1 MYLLATNPL
10 HHFYQKAF
18 LNAWQKYETV
28 GHFIT
33 FLLTFLPKGFI
44 CDWKIKC
51 MQEKMFSLII
61 DMSTPWRSQLLG
73 LRH

>member
-44 CDWKIKC
+44 CD
-51 MQEKMFSLII
+51 
-61 DMSTPWRSQLLG
+61 
-73 LRH
+73 